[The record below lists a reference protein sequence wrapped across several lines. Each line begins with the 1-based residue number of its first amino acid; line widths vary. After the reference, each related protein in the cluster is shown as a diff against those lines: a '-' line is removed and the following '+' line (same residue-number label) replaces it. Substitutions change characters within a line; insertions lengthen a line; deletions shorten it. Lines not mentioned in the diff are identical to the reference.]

1 MSATEGT
8 GHGGASAGIAQTTR
22 SGPLLAAEPREP
34 AATGD
39 LGRLG
44 EVVLPAEATA
54 AGAARIVI
62 GHCLTGLVSRRIV
75 GEAQLHGSELV
86 SNSLLHAQVD
96 RGDVVLVRVYLGAE
110 ALRIEIDIPG
120 SRRGTVWFEMGRA

>member
-8 GHGGASAGIAQTTR
+8 GHRGAFAGIASTTR

-34 AATGD
+34 GD

-44 EVVLPAEATA
+44 EVVLPADATA

-75 GEAQLHGSELV
+75 AEAQLHASELV

-96 RGDVVLVRVYLGAE
+96 RGEVLLVRVYLGAE
-110 ALRIEIDIPG
+110 ALRIEIDNPG
-120 SRRGTVWFEMGRA
+120 TRRGTVWFEMART

>member
-8 GHGGASAGIAQTTR
+8 GHRGASAGIARTTR
-22 SGPLLAAEPREP
+22 SGPLVALEPRDP

-39 LGRLG
+39 LGTLA
-44 EVVLPAEATA
+44 EVVLPADATA

-62 GHCLTGLVSRRIV
+62 GHCLTGLVSRRII

-86 SNSLLHAQVD
+86 SNSLRHDQAD
-96 RGDVVLVRVYLGAE
+96 RGDVVLVRIYLGAE
-110 ALRIEIDIPG
+110 ALRIEIENPG
-120 SRRGTVWFEMGRA
+120 TRRGTVWFEMGRA

>member
-8 GHGGASAGIAQTTR
+8 GHRGASAGIASTTR

-34 AATGD
+34 GD

-44 EVVLPAEATA
+44 EVVLPADATV

-75 GEAQLHGSELV
+75 ADAQLHGSELV
-86 SNSLLHAQVD
+86 SNSLLHGH
-96 RGDVVLVRVYLGAE
+96 GDVVLVRVYLGAE
-110 ALRIEIDIPG
+110 ALRVEIDNPRT
-120 SRRGTVWFEMGRA
+120 RRGTVWFEMGRA